1 MIRQFFMNKVTII
14 CTMIFMVGCSSDSVT
29 NDTIIEK
36 TTVEKRRSYL
46 EIDEDGRMEIL
57 IVYVEGTPES
67 VKNEVRVL
75 YRQLLLISDIVQCE
89 EDDKETWST
98 VARMPN
104 PLTDTSSD
112 EPLREVIQQVIFN
125 ANCDNDNARN

>member
-1 MIRQFFMNKVTII
+1 MNKVTII